1 MAASVSKKKCRY
13 YSLDYLKFGF
23 ICSPTN
29 ETLPMCLL
37 CEKTFGNDY
46 MKPSKMKDHLERIH
60 SDKKNRELEFFKKL
74 KEKVTCRPTIKS
86 FMKQSSEVEIEG
98 GLIASY
104 KISLNIAKKG
114 KPHTLA
120 EEIILPAIKDV
131 IEDVMKKDSAN
142 VLKSLPLSAN
152 SVKRRIDE
160 MAEEVENTVVS
171 ELKNCKFSIQLDESV
186 FGVSAVLM
194 AYVRY
199 FSKMKGQIIDEFLFA
214 KYLETDGK
222 GVTIFGCLQE
232 YLNKYDIPLENIIA
246 VATDGAPAMVG
257 RYRGFATLLKEKVP
271 GIRTIH
277 CVLHRNNLVAKYLSP
292 ELHKALQFCIKS
304 INQIKAQPLKSRL
317 FSKLCEE
324 NDEVFNQLLLHTEV
338 RWLSRGVCLQ
348 RLVELFDSTT
358 EFLSKINPVLSDEL
372 KNNKNHIFYLADL
385 FGKFNDIQTKLQGK
399 DLTIIQARTILLG
412 FQVKLNLL
420 RSSLIRKDYQYFSN
434 LRQLE
439 IKEEDLNIYTN
450 HLQKL
455 SDDFKLRFID
465 LENIDIP
472 GWIIVPFSAQI
483 ENVDINLQDELA
495 ELISDLEAKTLLE
508 NLTISKF
515 WTNINIMQKYV
526 KLYEVAMPFMLAFPS
541 SYMVEAGFSHVN
553 SILTKYR
560 NKLNVE
566 FRGDLRLKL
575 TNLEPNI
582 TNLAKK
588 HQAHPSH

>member
-1 MAASVSKKKCRY
+1 MAASISKKKCRH

-23 ICSPTN
+23 ICSLTN
-29 ETLPMCLL
+29 ETIPMCLL
-37 CEKTFGNDY
+37 CEKAFGNDY
-46 MKPSKMKDHLERIH
+46 MKPSKMKDHLERVH
-60 SDKKNRELEFFKKL
+60 SDKKNKELEFFKKL
-74 KEKVTCRPTIKS
+74 KEKFTCRPTIKG
-86 FMKQSSEVEIEG
+86 FMKQSTEVETEG

-104 KISLNIAKKG
+104 KISLNIAKSG
-114 KPHTLA
+114 KPYTLA
-120 EEIILPAIKDV
+120 EEIVLPAIKDV
-131 IEDVMKKDSAN
+131 IEDVMKKDSVN

-160 MAEEVENTVVS
+160 MAEDIEHMVVS
-171 ELKNCKFSIQLDESV
+171 ELKNSKFSIQLDESV
-186 FGVSAVLM
+186 FGVSAILM

-199 FSKMKGQIIDEFLFA
+199 VSKRKGEVIDEVLFA

-222 GVTIFGCLQE
+222 GVTIFRCLQE
-232 YLNKYDIPLENIIA
+232 YLNKYDIPFENIIA

-257 RYRGFATLLKEKVP
+257 RYRGFATFLKEKVP

-292 ELHKALQFCIKS
+292 ELHKALQFCIKC

-324 NDEVFNQLLLHTEV
+324 NDEVFNQLLMHTEV
-338 RWLSRGVCLQ
+338 RWLSRGACLQ

-358 EFLSKINPVLSDEL
+358 EFLSEINPVLSDEL
-372 KNNKNHIFYLADL
+372 RNNKNHIFYLADL
-385 FGKFNDIQTKLQGK
+385 FGKFNDVQTKLQGK
-399 DLTIIQARTILLG
+399 DVTIIQARTILLG
-412 FQVKLNLL
+412 FQVKLNLFRTL
-420 RSSLIRKDYQYFSN
+420 LLRKDYQYFSN
-434 LRQLE
+434 LQKLE
-439 IKEEDLNIYTN
+439 IKEEDLKIYTN

-455 SDDFKLRFID
+455 GDDFKLRFVD

-472 GWIIVPFSAQI
+472 EWIIAPFSAQI

-495 ELISDLEAKTLLE
+495 ELLSDLEAKTLLK

-515 WTNINIMQKYV
+515 WTNINIIQKYE
-526 KLYEVAMPFMLAFPS
+526 KLYKIAQPFMLALPS
-541 SYMVEAGFSHVN
+541 SYMVEAGFSHIN

-575 TNLEPNI
+575 TNFEPDI
-582 TNLAKK
+582 ANLAKK
-588 HQAHPSH
+588 HQTHPSH